1 MASLTFPTPTQLKNI
16 LDPAADQDAATK
28 YYVDHQISG
37 GGGGG
42 AGTIGAYG
50 SNREV
55 QYNNSGY
62 LGASSTFTF
71 NSATNVLAVTGNIVA
86 SNANLGNLVTAN
98 FFSGNGQSLTGVI
111 ALHVSNAGQ
120 PNITSLGTLVNLT
133 INGPANLGNIGNIHI
148 NGGTSGYLLTTDGL
162 GNLSWAIPAPGGGIG
177 GSNTQVQFNDNGT
190 FAGSSNL
197 LFDKTTGILTAG
209 AFSGNAA
216 GLSSITGGNVTGTVA
231 NATYAV
237 SAGSAGTAGTATTAG
252 TVTTAS
258 QPNITSV
265 GTLGNLDITGNLQVG
280 NINANGIIN
289 SLGNITA
296 PFFIGN
302 FQGNISG
309 NIVVPGSNRQ
319 VIYNNDGNAGANAN
333 FTFNTTSGLLTL
345 AGNIQTGNANLGDV
359 ATANYFFGSGG
370 NLSNIQASN
379 ITGTVAN
386 ANYSVYAGTAYSVS
400 GSNVSG
406 AVSYA
411 TIANAV
417 AGDNVS
423 GTVANATYSVYAGT
437 AYSITGSN
445 VSGEVANATFA
456 VSAGTATTANAVAGA
471 NVSGAV
477 AYATT
482 ANAVAGANVSGAV
495 SYATTAN
502 AVAGANVSGAV
513 AYATTANAV
522 AGANVSGA
530 VSYATTAN
538 SVAGANVSG
547 TVANANYATY
557 SGTAYS
563 ISGANVSGEV
573 ANANYATY
581 AGIAATAN
589 AVAGANVTGTVANA
603 NYSVY
608 AGTAYSVSGS
618 NVSGTV
624 ANANYSVY
632 AGTAYSVSGSNVS
645 GEVANANYATYSGT
659 AYSVSGSNV
668 SGAVGLATYAST
680 ANAVAGAN
688 VSGAVAY
695 ATTANSVAGA
705 NVSGTVAN
713 ANYATYSGTAASAN
727 AVAGANVTGT
737 VANANYAAYAGNITI
752 AGQSNITSV
761 GTLTDLSVSGN
772 VVIGG
777 NLNVGGTLAYINVT
791 TLDIKDPII
800 ELGGGANGAALITDD
815 NKDRGTLLHYYSG
828 SNPVDAFMG
837 WDDSNVEFVVGSNV
851 SVSSEVV
858 TFNTLGNLRAGYFIG
873 NGSQLTGVTATAG
886 NSNYS
891 NFAGTLINGN
901 SNVNIIANSNI
912 TISSAGTANVVVIT
926 DIGVNVAGY
935 INTGTGNIISG
946 NANLGNAVTANYFIG
961 SGANL
966 TSIAGANVSGTV
978 ANANYATY
986 SGTAYSVNGA
996 VGNITITGGS
1006 TGQVLQS
1013 AGAGAVSWAT
1023 LPTSSLTLDSYT
1035 GNGVQVAFT
1044 LSVTPISKNYT
1055 LVSIDGVS
1063 QLHDAYDIAGAIL
1076 TFTAAPAN
1084 NAKLEVTTL
1093 NLGTGS
1099 YDLSS
1104 PPAIGGTTP
1113 NTATFTTLQATV
1125 LQSTRVNIRANT
1137 QASTSTITPNVSAY
1151 DQYSF
1156 TALATNLTIN
1166 APTGTPLDGNKLVIR
1181 ILDNGLARTLTWDST
1196 YTVIG
1201 VTLPTT
1207 TVVSKMSYIGA
1218 IYNAANTRWDVISV
1232 ATQA

>member
-456 VSAGTATTANAVAGA
+456 VSAGT
-471 NVSGAV
+471 
-477 AYATT
+477 
-482 ANAVAGANVSGAV
+482 
-495 SYATTAN
+495 
-502 AVAGANVSGAV
+502 
-513 AYATTANAV
+513 ATTANAV

>member
-477 AYATT
+477 
-482 ANAVAGANVSGAV
+482 
-495 SYATTAN
+495 
-502 AVAGANVSGAV
+502 
-513 AYATTANAV
+513 
-522 AGANVSGA
+522 
-530 VSYATTAN
+530 SYATTAN

-912 TISSAGTANVVVIT
+912 TISSAGTANVVAIT